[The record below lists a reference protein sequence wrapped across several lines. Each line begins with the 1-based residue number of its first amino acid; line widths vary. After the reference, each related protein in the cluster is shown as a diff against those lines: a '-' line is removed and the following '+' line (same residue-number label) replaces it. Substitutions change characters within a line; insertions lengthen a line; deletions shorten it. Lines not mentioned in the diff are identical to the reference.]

1 MHIVLIKQTDQQLE
15 GPQADAVR
23 QFLFGWFK
31 GADESD
37 EKAWRRFVRAMNEG
51 AAGEYFQF
59 KVERQRIG
67 WAHRKQMALEG
78 AILKTTERFTDREP
92 FRLWLKIGAGFVTW
106 AAGPKGGVFPV
117 PKSINFNTCSEE
129 EAAEYRDK
137 VSQFLRTTHCHK
149 YLWPALTEQAG
160 AEAMESILEPFE
172 RNHDERPKPS
182 RA

>member
-1 MHIVLIKQTDQQLE
+1 MHIVLIKQTDKQLE

-59 KVERQRIG
+59 KVERQRMLG
-67 WAHRKQMALEG
+67 RHKKQMALEG
-78 AILKTTERFTDREP
+78 KVFASQERITDKEA
-92 FRLWLKIGAGFVTW
+92 FRLYLKIGAGFVDW
-106 AAGPKGGVFPV
+106 MAGPKGGVVPV
-117 PKSINFNTCSEE
+117 PRSLNFSNCSEE
-129 EAAEYRDK
+129 EFAEYRDS
-137 VSQFLRTTHCHK
+137 VSVFLRSEHALK
-149 YLWPALTEQAG
+149 YLYPALTPQMAEQC
-160 AEAMESILEPFE
+160 MESILEPFE
-172 RNHDERPKPS
+172 RNHDERPNPS